1 MNTLFKIED
10 PINLNHAEL
19 HKPRELNLEV
29 SICKL
34 PREPFSMYGGQE
46 TMHLLMT
53 TYCQDIMTNFG
64 CVHGY
69 PFFRAVFQISE
80 IYTSKQAYFST
91 NVFILTI
98 SLHYGSKV
106 RLNFRWLWYKSNV
119 CIRFIRHVLI
129 SYKSIVLPP
138 IHENLHASSKTAP
151 RYKFGP
157 YMKAKNQFICYWWH
171 IVAISSRHHE

>member
-64 CVHGY
+64 CVHG
-69 PFFRAVFQISE
+69 FQFSKMSE

-91 NVFILTI
+91 KVFILTI

-106 RLNFRWLWYKSNV
+106 ILNFRWLWYKSNV
-119 CIRFIRHVLI
+119 CIRFMSCVDLI
-129 SYKSIVLPP
+129 QIDSF
-138 IHENLHASSKTAP
+138 TAHP
-151 RYKFGP
+151 WKFT
-157 YMKAKNQFICYWWH
+157 FFL
-171 IVAISSRHHE
+171 